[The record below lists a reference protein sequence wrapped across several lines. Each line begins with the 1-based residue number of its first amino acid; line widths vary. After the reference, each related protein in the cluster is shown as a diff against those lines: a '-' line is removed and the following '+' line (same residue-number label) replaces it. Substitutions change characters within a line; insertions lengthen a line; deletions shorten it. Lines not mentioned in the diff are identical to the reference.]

1 MLRMAIHSP
10 LLTIKTTNHFGTSWI
25 SIISRISTQV
35 CAWSR
40 KLVLLLRYSPGNGN
54 DKTHTHTRDQMNLL
68 SFASRIA
75 ENAQLVAPDAALVV
89 DVGGGFGHEL
99 EMMRKEC
106 PDIPAERMVLQD
118 RPNVIEEITRL
129 DPPESRGVRKMAHD
143 FFAEQPVKGNCLIN
157 QRGVPSA
164 TSVNISF
171 LQVPWFISSRGLCMT
186 GPISIAGRFWDA
198 FETLWLRSL
207 AS

>member
-10 LLTIKTTNHFGTSWI
+10 LLTIKTTSHFGTSWI
-25 SIISRISTQV
+25 SISSRISTQA

-54 DKTHTHTRDQMNLL
+54 DKTHTHTNTRDQMNLL

-157 QRGVPSA
+157 QRGVPHQRLLLTFLSFRCLGL
-164 TSVNISF
+164 F
-171 LQVPWFISSRGLCMT
+171 LQEDY
-186 GPISIAGRFWDA
+186 A
-198 FETLWLRSL
+198 
-207 AS
+207 